1 MRWLWYV
8 STATVTCGFLR
19 YPSDSRFFSSASS
32 VRSVRPAALH
42 ASDQRKGEGAVGFDL
57 ELARQV
63 GLVVHRHGQD
73 VLGADRVVRLLTR
86 GGKHEQARGQQ
97 CEQKAFHHC
106 GNP

>member
-19 YPSDSRFFSSASS
+19 YPSDSRFVSSASIVCS
-32 VRSVRPAALH
+32 VWPAAGTRPT
-42 ASDQRKGEGAVGFDL
+42 SGKREGAVGFDL

-73 VLGADRVVRLLTR
+73 VLRADRVVRLLRR
-86 GGKHEQARGQQ
+86 GGKHEQACGQQ